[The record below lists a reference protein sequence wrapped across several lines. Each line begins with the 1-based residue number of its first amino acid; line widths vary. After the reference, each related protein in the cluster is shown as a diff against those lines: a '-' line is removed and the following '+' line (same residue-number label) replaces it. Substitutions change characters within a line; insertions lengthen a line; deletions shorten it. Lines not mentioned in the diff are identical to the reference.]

1 MWKTDR
7 GEIKLIKDLNQFWEI
22 EKDSAVFNQEDR
34 LQHRK
39 DTGPILRR
47 LKTTVRGDPL
57 MGWDEKRQGEQ
68 REVANCAELGKKKE
82 RNGCSIQKYIAI
94 KTYYPL

>member
-68 REVANCAELGKKKE
+68 REVANCAELGKKKKE
-82 RNGCSIQKYIAI
+82 MGVRSKNI
-94 KTYYPL
+94 